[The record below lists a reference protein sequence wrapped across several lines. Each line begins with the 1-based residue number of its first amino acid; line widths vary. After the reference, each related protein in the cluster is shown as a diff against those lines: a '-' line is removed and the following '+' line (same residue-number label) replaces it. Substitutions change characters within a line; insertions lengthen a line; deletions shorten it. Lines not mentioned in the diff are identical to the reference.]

1 MHKGYFYFIFC
12 YFYLVFYVF
21 FYLCNAGGTLPPKC
35 RKLVVLNGIYVQCTK
50 TIGHKYR
57 VYEKY
62 TAVHIV

>member
-1 MHKGYFYFIFC
+1 MF
-12 YFYLVFYVF
+12 F

-35 RKLVVLNGIYVQCTK
+35 RQLVVLNGIYVQCTK